1 MISEETLEEL
11 KCAISDEEHFFI
23 EPIPLANCG
32 HSICRTC
39 IPNDDLIEIK
49 CKICGL
55 VSKHDFNKFQASK
68 SSQKL
73 LRIYLED
80 IFKIL
85 EAETSLKLNDL
96 KGMLKIWL
104 NIKLIIPNILF

>member
-1 MISEETLEEL
+1 MVSEETLEEL

-23 EPIPLANCG
+23 EPIPLTNCG

-55 VSKHDFNKFQASK
+55 VSKQDFNKSQASK
-68 SSQKL
+68 GTQKL
-73 LRIYLED
+73 LKMCLED
-80 IFKIL
+80 IFYIIK
-85 EAETSLKLNDL
+85 EETSFKLNDL
-96 KGMLKIWL
+96 KGMLTVK
-104 NIKLIIPNILF
+104 